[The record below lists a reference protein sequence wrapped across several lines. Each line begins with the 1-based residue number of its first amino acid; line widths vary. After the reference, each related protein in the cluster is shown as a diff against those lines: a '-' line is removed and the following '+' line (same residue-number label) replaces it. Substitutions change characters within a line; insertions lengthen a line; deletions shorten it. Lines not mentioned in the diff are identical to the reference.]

1 MYLISVSD
9 FQREYSVPNTTE
21 TYSDSGNSLNLFI
34 EDKVRLFLQYVLG
47 ADLYTDLDSNIE
59 NGVLK
64 PDADQRWKDFING
77 KDNYRGL
84 IYENGLFKASC
95 LIPLVYSDWL
105 ESNITTVS
113 GVGEVNIKAV
123 NAVSVVSTKR
133 LIDSWNTFV
142 NMYQGSFGNRPFKG
156 IVKGVPFCDYY
167 GSKGSFVSVRQFLQ
181 DNKETYPDAPIP
193 LFEHK
198 NSLGL

>member
-21 TYSDSGNSLNLFI
+21 TYSDSGNNLKLFI
-34 EDKVRLFLQYVLG
+34 EDKVRLFLQHILG
-47 ADLYTDLDSNIE
+47 SDLYTDLDSNID

-64 PDADQRWKDFING
+64 PDAEQRWKDFING

-84 IYENGLFKASC
+84 IYDNGLFKASC
-95 LIPLVYSDWL
+95 LIPLVYSYWL

-133 LIDSWNTFV
+133 LVDSWNTFV

-156 IVKGVPFCDYY
+156 IVKGVPFYDYY
-167 GSKGSFVSVRQFLQ
+167 GSKESFVSVRQFLQ

-198 NSLGL
+198 NSFGL

>member
-21 TYSDSGNSLNLFI
+21 TYSDSGNNLKLFI
-34 EDKVRLFLQYVLG
+34 EDKVRLFLQHILG
-47 ADLYTDLDSNIE
+47 SDLYTDLDSNID

-64 PDADQRWKDFING
+64 PDAEQRWKDFING

-84 IYENGLFKASC
+84 IYDNGLFKASC
-95 LIPLVYSDWL
+95 LIPLVYSYWL

-123 NAVSVVSTKR
+123 NAVSV
-133 LIDSWNTFV
+133 
-142 NMYQGSFGNRPFKG
+142 
-156 IVKGVPFCDYY
+156 
-167 GSKGSFVSVRQFLQ
+167 
-181 DNKETYPDAPIP
+181 
-193 LFEHK
+193 
-198 NSLGL
+198 

>member
-9 FQREYSVPNTTE
+9 FQREYIVPNTTE

-47 ADLYTDLDSNIE
+47 TDLFTDLDSNIE

-64 PDADQRWKDFING
+64 PDAEQKWKDFVNG
-77 KDNYRGL
+77 KDKYKGL
-84 IYENGLFKASC
+84 IFETGLFKNSC

-105 ESNITTVS
+105 DSNITTVS

-123 NAVSVVSTKR
+123 NTVSVVSTKR
-133 LIDSWNTFV
+133 LVDSWNTFV
-142 NMYQGSFGNRPFKG
+142 NMYQGNFGNRPFKG

-167 GSKGSFVSVRQFLQ
+167 GSRESYISVRQFLL